1 LAAIATSVQSECI
14 TTCEIEVAQPA
25 IIPAAKALYLCD
37 GCIGFPNQKTDL
49 IGLFNS
55 IRPNKYPHVQSQ
67 FVVFAQLLGG
77 LGQVPCY
84 IDIRYAATDDLVH
97 TTATPDASIRE
108 PSKSRSTGLYDPG
121 LSFCTAGHLSGRIV
135 L

>member
-1 LAAIATSVQSECI
+1 MRLQLVCRLSSRRRGCNQGQNSSDLTGASWQRRRASLGLLKLSHLAGIAASVQSRCI
-14 TTCEIEVAQPA
+14 TICETEVAQPA

-55 IRPNKYPHVQSQ
+55 IRPMKYPHVQSQ

-77 LGQVPCY
+77 LGQVPSY
-84 IDIRYAATDDLVH
+84 
-97 TTATPDASIRE
+97 
-108 PSKSRSTGLYDPG
+108 
-121 LSFCTAGHLSGRIV
+121 
-135 L
+135 